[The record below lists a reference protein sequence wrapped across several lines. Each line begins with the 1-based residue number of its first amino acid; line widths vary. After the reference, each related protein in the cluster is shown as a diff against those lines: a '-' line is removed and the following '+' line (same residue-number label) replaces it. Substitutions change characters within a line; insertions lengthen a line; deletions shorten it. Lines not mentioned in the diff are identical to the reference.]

1 MRILCELCVFG
12 GEIVRIS
19 RMDFIKNL
27 LHPENLVA
35 YGYVT
40 LFLIIF
46 AETGLLLGF
55 FLPGDSLLFV
65 AGAFAAA
72 GKFNI
77 ALLIPLLIVAAIAG
91 DGVGYLLG
99 RKIGPAL
106 FAREDSRLFKRAHLQ
121 KTQDFYDKHGAK
133 TIVLARFV
141 PIVRTFAPTV
151 AGAAQMPYAT
161 FVRFNVLGGIGWICS
176 MTLLGFFL
184 GNIPIVKNNFDKAV
198 ILIVLISILPMILHF
213 VQERRHAKAGSS
225 AVAATT
231 TIGAEDA

>member
-1 MRILCELCVFG
+1 
-12 GEIVRIS
+12 
-19 RMDFIKNL
+19 MDFVKNL

-35 YGYVT
+35 LGYVA

-91 DGVGYLLG
+91 DATGYLLG
-99 RKIGPAL
+99 RKLGPTL

-151 AGAAQMPYAT
+151 AGAAQMPYRT
-161 FVRFNVLGGIGWICS
+161 FVKFNVLGGIGWICS
-176 MTLLGFFL
+176 MTLAGFFL
-184 GNIPIVKNNFDKAV
+184 GAVPVIKNNFEKAV
-198 ILIVLISILPMILHF
+198 IGIVLLSLLPILLHF
-213 VQERRHAKAGSS
+213 FQERRHAKAENALLS
-225 AVAATT
+225 ATT
-231 TIGAEDA
+231 TIGAEEM

>member
-1 MRILCELCVFG
+1 
-12 GEIVRIS
+12 
-19 RMDFIKNL
+19 MDFVKNL
-27 LHPENLVA
+27 LHPENLA
-35 YGYVT
+35 NYGYVA

-91 DGVGYLLG
+91 DATGYLLG
-99 RKIGPAL
+99 RKLGPAL
-106 FAREDSRLFKRAHLQ
+106 FAREDSRFFKRAHLR

-151 AGAAQMPYAT
+151 AGAAQMPYQT
-161 FVRFNVLGGIGWICS
+161 FFKFNVLGGIGWIVS
-176 MTLLGFFL
+176 MTMAGYFL
-184 GNIPIVKNNFDKAV
+184 GAVPIIKNNFEKAV
-198 ILIVLISILPMILHF
+198 IGIVLLSILPIVFHF
-213 VQERRHAKAGSS
+213 LQERRHAKAES
-225 AVAATT
+225 AAIAATT
-231 TIGAEDA
+231 TIGAEEA

>member
-1 MRILCELCVFG
+1 
-12 GEIVRIS
+12 
-19 RMDFIKNL
+19 MDFVKNL
-27 LHPENLVA
+27 LHPENLA
-35 YGYVT
+35 NYGYVA

-91 DGVGYLLG
+91 DATGYLLG
-99 RKIGPAL
+99 RKLGPAL
-106 FAREDSRLFKRAHLQ
+106 FAREDSRFFKRAHLR

-151 AGAAQMPYAT
+151 AGAAQMPYQT
-161 FVRFNVLGGIGWICS
+161 FVKFNVLGGIGWIVS
-176 MTLLGFFL
+176 MTMAGYFL
-184 GNIPIVKNNFDKAV
+184 GAVPIIKNNFEKAV
-198 ILIVLISILPMILHF
+198 IGIVLLSILPIVFHF
-213 VQERRHAKAGSS
+213 LQERRHAKAES
-225 AVAATT
+225 AAIAATT
-231 TIGAEDA
+231 TIGAEEA

>member
-1 MRILCELCVFG
+1 MKQLI
-12 GEIVRIS
+12 
-19 RMDFIKNL
+19 N
-27 LHPENLVA
+27 PENLVA
-35 YGYVT
+35 YGYVA

-91 DGVGYLLG
+91 DATGYLLG
-99 RKIGPAL
+99 RKLGPAL
-106 FAREDSRLFKRAHLQ
+106 FAREDSRFFKRAHLR

-151 AGAAQMPYAT
+151 AGAAQMPYST

-176 MTLLGFFL
+176 MTMAGYFL
-184 GNIPIVKNNFDKAV
+184 GAVPIIKNNFEKAV
-198 ILIVLISILPMILHF
+198 IGIVLLSVLPIVFHF
-213 VQERRHAKAGSS
+213 LQERRHAKAETSL
-225 AVAATT
+225 VAATT
-231 TIGAEDA
+231 TIGAEEA